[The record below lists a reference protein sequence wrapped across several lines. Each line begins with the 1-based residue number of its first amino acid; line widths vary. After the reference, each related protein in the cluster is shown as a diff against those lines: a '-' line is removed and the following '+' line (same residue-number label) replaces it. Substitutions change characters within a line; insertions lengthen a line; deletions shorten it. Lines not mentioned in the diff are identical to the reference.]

1 MGLRPVS
8 SFHENLECGNQHQ
21 HYLFHDYITIYYFL
35 DDYHIL
41 FCLARS
47 ISLPQKCVYSFSNQ
61 MLSVGTLLREPFL
74 PMSTGL
80 VVVILSN
87 QARMCSSL
95 RLLLRCKWES
105 DFNTPNMDGSN
116 TVQMVRKVS
125 PTFN

>member
-1 MGLRPVS
+1 MAISIGITHSTTTL
-8 SFHENLECGNQHQ
+8 
-21 HYLFHDYITIYYFL
+21 LFLHYFL
-35 DDYHIL
+35 GNYHIFVAA
-41 FCLARS
+41 FCLAK
-47 ISLPQKCVYSFSNQ
+47 IFHCHKKYVYSFCNQ

-125 PTFN
+125 PTWN